1 MMGNIPFEYGDYLII
16 PRELSIKLILIQQSI
31 DCCMS
36 NHSRQFIHQN
46 DKNESG
52 QHLEHAPFC
61 ERDFILP
68 TELETHDEKGFL
80 SKLKKEGMMHEV
92 VYASHPLM

>member
-1 MMGNIPFEYGDYLII
+1 
-16 PRELSIKLILIQQSI
+16 
-31 DCCMS
+31 MS
-36 NHSRQFIHQN
+36 NHSRQFIQN
-46 DKNESG
+46 DTKNESG

-68 TELETHDEKGFL
+68 TELELMMKGRFL
-80 SKLKKEGMMHEV
+80 IKIKKEGMMHEV

>member
-1 MMGNIPFEYGDYLII
+1 MEITL
-16 PRELSIKLILIQQSI
+16 LSQGVIYQIDFDTAQSI
-31 DCCMS
+31 AVC
-36 NHSRQFIHQN
+36 RIIRAYLYAKTI
-46 DKNESG
+46 KNESG

-68 TELETHDEKGFL
+68 TSWRLMMKRAIFL
-80 SKLKKEGMMHEV
+80 SKLKEGMMHEV

>member
-16 PRELSIKLILIQQSI
+16 PRELYQIDFDTAVNRLLYVESFAPIYAKTIQ
-31 DCCMS
+31 
-36 NHSRQFIHQN
+36 
-46 DKNESG
+46 NESG

-68 TELETHDEKGFL
+68 TELETHDERAIFL
-80 SKLKKEGMMHEV
+80 SKLKKKE
-92 VYASHPLM
+92 

>member
-1 MMGNIPFEYGDYLII
+1 LLYVESCAYLYA
-16 PRELSIKLILIQQSI
+16 KTIQ
-31 DCCMS
+31 
-36 NHSRQFIHQN
+36 
-46 DKNESG
+46 NESG

-80 SKLKKEGMMHEV
+80 SKLKEGGMMHEV

>member
-1 MMGNIPFEYGDYLII
+1 MIFIHKGKGKLRTMMGNIPFEYGDYLII
-16 PRELSIKLILIQQSI
+16 PRGIIKLIDTAVI

-36 NHSRQFIHQN
+36 NLSRLFIRQN
-46 DKNESG
+46 AIKNESG

-68 TELETHDEKGFL
+68 TN
-80 SKLKKEGMMHEV
+80 
-92 VYASHPLM
+92 